1 MISIPKF
8 GAQRQLACKDIHW
21 AYFIIRYAI
30 GVTRFNGSEGPGLS
44 LAVAPG
50 RAPGARLAGRPGA
63 RGPPGP
69 GVGPDYGTPSYC
81 PTSPPRSDGQSLGDR
96 APAGLC
102 RSVLPRRYGTG
113 GTGVGAMSG
122 EAAAMLPRLKAA
134 INGGD
139 MDGAKKLMIQ
149 LKILMTSFKSTP
161 GVVAANE
168 ANVQELMIVREFY
181 ELGCL
186 VAAQSEDIEGFER
199 HFAVVKSCY
208 TDYSAVLP
216 QSEKQYELQ
225 GLNLLCL
232 LSQSKI
238 AEFHTE
244 LELIPYL
251 MEGSYQKVLESPGGV
266 PSKSYSYFV
275 RLLSGTVRDSIAESS
290 EAAYDWMPL
299 AQALKMLSME
309 SAKELAEYAVSKQRE
324 WEVDVNANV
333 VRFREDQKVDL
344 EVSPWICD
352 SCSDHS
358 GSRFPVRD

>member
-1 MISIPKF
+1 
-8 GAQRQLACKDIHW
+8 
-21 AYFIIRYAI
+21 
-30 GVTRFNGSEGPGLS
+30 
-44 LAVAPG
+44 
-50 RAPGARLAGRPGA
+50 
-63 RGPPGP
+63 
-69 GVGPDYGTPSYC
+69 
-81 PTSPPRSDGQSLGDR
+81 
-96 APAGLC
+96 
-102 RSVLPRRYGTG
+102 
-113 GTGVGAMSG
+113 MSG
-122 EAAAMLPRLKAA
+122 EAASMLPRLKAA

-139 MDGAKKLMIQ
+139 MDGAKKLMVQ

-186 VAAQSEDIEGFER
+186 VSAQSEDIEGFER

-208 TDYSAVLP
+208 TDYAGVLP

-232 LSQSKI
+232 LAQSKI

-244 LELIPYL
+244 LELIPVDVWENPFIKFPINLEQYL

-290 EAAYDWMPL
+290 EAAYDWMPI
-299 AQALKMLSME
+299 AQALKMLSMG
-309 SAKELAEYAVSKQRE
+309 SAKDLSDYVVSKQRE

-344 EVSPWICD
+344 EVPSQRLIVETL
-352 SCSDHS
+352 SYAKELE
-358 GSRFPVRD
+358 RIV